1 MIALYARVS
10 TKDQGQEL
18 ETQLQPLRDWA
29 EIQKQTRINN
39 RKLLNGGGP
48 RITDGYKIYTDQASG
63 ADLDRPGW
71 RELFREIRN
80 GITRNGPGGRDYIDT
95 LAVLR
100 LDRAFRSVVDMH
112 NVLAELEGR
121 GIRFAAITQPIDT
134 GTPVGKLLIT
144 VLGGVAEF
152 ERDMI
157 SERVKEGLARAKRQ
171 GIKLGRK
178 RKPLSSDRAA
188 VYLKEFGNAAA
199 AAAALGVS
207 RSTLYNRIKKRP
219 INLPDVSFLE
229 P

>member
-18 ETQLQPLRDWA
+18 ETQLQPLRDWVA
-29 EIQKQTRINN
+29 AQGRGDELYNT
-39 RKLLNGGGP
+39 
-48 RITDGYKIYTDQASG
+48 YTDQASG
-63 ADLDRPGW
+63 GDLDRPGW
-71 RELFREIRN
+71 QSLSNDWRT
-80 GITRNGPGGRDYIDT
+80 GIIDT
-95 LAVLR
+95 VAVLR

-178 RKPLSSDRAA
+178 RKPLSPERAA
-188 VYLKEFGNAAA
+188 IYLEKFGNPAA

-207 RSTLYNRIKKRP
+207 RSTLYSRIKERP
-219 INLPDVSFLE
+219 ENLADVSFLE

>member
-18 ETQLQPLRDWA
+18 ETQLQPLRDWVA
-29 EIQKQTRINN
+29 AQGRDDFN
-39 RKLLNGGGP
+39 
-48 RITDGYKIYTDQASG
+48 IYTDQASG
-63 ADLDRPGW
+63 ADLDRPVW
-71 RELFREIRN
+71 RRLSKDWRT
-80 GITRNGPGGRDYIDT
+80 GVIDT
-95 LAVLR
+95 VAVLR

-178 RKPLSSDRAA
+178 RKPLSPDRAA
-188 VYLKEFGNAAA
+188 IYLEKFGNPAA

-207 RSTLYNRIKKRP
+207 RSTLYSRIKERP

>member
-1 MIALYARVS
+1 MVS
-10 TKDQGQEL
+10 AITVPIDADEDTPEGCANTEENTDTVPTEAAA
-18 ETQLQPLRDWA
+18 ETPA
-29 EIQKQTRINN
+29 ATTS
-39 RKLLNGGGP
+39 P
-48 RITDGYKIYTDQASG
+48 V
-63 ADLDRPGW
+63 
-71 RELFREIRN
+71 
-80 GITRNGPGGRDYIDT
+80 IDT
-95 LAVLR
+95 VAVLR

-178 RKPLSSDRAA
+178 RKPLSPDRAA
-188 VYLKEFGNAAA
+188 IYLEKFGNPAA

-207 RSTLYNRIKKRP
+207 RSTLYSRIKERP

>member
-18 ETQLQPLRDWA
+18 ETQLQPLRDWVA
-29 EIQKQTRINN
+29 AQGRDDFN
-39 RKLLNGGGP
+39 
-48 RITDGYKIYTDQASG
+48 IYTDQASG

-71 RELFREIRN
+71 RRLSKDWRT
-80 GITRNGPGGRDYIDT
+80 GVIDT
-95 LAVLR
+95 VAVLR

-178 RKPLSSDRAA
+178 RKPLSPDRAA
-188 VYLKEFGNAAA
+188 IYLEKFCHPSA
-199 AAAALGVS
+199 AAAALCVS
-207 RSTLYNRIKKRP
+207 RSTLYRRIKERP

>member
-18 ETQLQPLRDWA
+18 ETQLQPLRDWVA
-29 EIQKQTRINN
+29 AQGRDDFN
-39 RKLLNGGGP
+39 
-48 RITDGYKIYTDQASG
+48 IYTDQASG

-71 RELFREIRN
+71 RRLSKDWRT
-80 GITRNGPGGRDYIDT
+80 GVIDT
-95 LAVLR
+95 VAVLR

-178 RKPLSSDRAA
+178 RKPLSPDRAA
-188 VYLKEFGNAAA
+188 IYLEKFGNPAA

-207 RSTLYNRIKKRP
+207 RSTLYSRIKERP

>member
-1 MIALYARVS
+1 LIALYARVS

-29 EIQKQTRINN
+29 AAQGR
-39 RKLLNGGGP
+39 G
-48 RITDGYKIYTDQASG
+48 DGLYNIYTDQASG

-71 RELFREIRN
+71 QRLTNDWRKGF
-80 GITRNGPGGRDYIDT
+80 IDT
-95 LAVLR
+95 VAVLR

-112 NVLAELEGR
+112 NVLSELDGR

-178 RKPLSSDRAA
+178 RKPLSPERAA
-188 VYLKEFGNAAA
+188 IYLEKFGNPAA

-207 RSTLYNRIKKRP
+207 RSTLYNRIKERP
-219 INLPDVSFLE
+219 TNLPGVSFLQ

>member
-18 ETQLQPLRDWA
+18 ETQLQPLRDWVA
-29 EIQKQTRINN
+29 AQGRDDFN
-39 RKLLNGGGP
+39 
-48 RITDGYKIYTDQASG
+48 IYTDQASG

-71 RELFREIRN
+71 RRLSKDWRT
-80 GITRNGPGGRDYIDT
+80 GVIDT
-95 LAVLR
+95 VAALR

-178 RKPLSSDRAA
+178 RKPLSPDRAA

-199 AAAALGVS
+199 AAAARGVS
-207 RSTLYNRIKKRP
+207 RSTLYNRSKERP

>member
-1 MIALYARVS
+1 LIALYARVS

-18 ETQLQPLRDWA
+18 ETQLQPLRDWVA
-29 EIQKQTRINN
+29 AQGRGDELYNT
-39 RKLLNGGGP
+39 
-48 RITDGYKIYTDQASG
+48 YTDQASG
-63 ADLDRPGW
+63 GDLDRPGW
-71 RELFREIRN
+71 QSLSNDWRT
-80 GITRNGPGGRDYIDT
+80 GIIDT
-95 LAVLR
+95 VAVLR

-178 RKPLSSDRAA
+178 RKPLSPERAA
-188 VYLKEFGNAAA
+188 IYLEKFGNPAA

-207 RSTLYNRIKKRP
+207 RSTLYSRIKERP
-219 INLPDVSFLE
+219 ENLADVSFLE

>member
-18 ETQLQPLRDWA
+18 ETQLQPLRDWVA
-29 EIQKQTRINN
+29 AQGRGDELYNT
-39 RKLLNGGGP
+39 
-48 RITDGYKIYTDQASG
+48 YTDQASG
-63 ADLDRPGW
+63 GDLDRPGW
-71 RELFREIRN
+71 QSLTNDWRTGFKPYQN
-80 GITRNGPGGRDYIDT
+80 GIRHKITT
-95 LAVLR
+95 VAVLR

-178 RKPLSSDRAA
+178 RKPLSPDRAA
-188 VYLKEFGNAAA
+188 IYLEKFGNPAA

-207 RSTLYNRIKKRP
+207 RSTLYSRIKERP
-219 INLPDVSFLE
+219 TNLPDVSFLQ

>member
-18 ETQLQPLRDWA
+18 ETQLQPLRDWVA
-29 EIQKQTRINN
+29 AQGRDDFN
-39 RKLLNGGGP
+39 
-48 RITDGYKIYTDQASG
+48 IYTDQASG

-71 RELFREIRN
+71 RRLSKDWRT
-80 GITRNGPGGRDYIDT
+80 GVIDT
-95 LAVLR
+95 VAVLR

-178 RKPLSSDRAA
+178 RKPISPERAA
-188 VYLKEFGNAAA
+188 IYLEKFGNPAA

-207 RSTLYNRIKKRP
+207 RSTLYSRIKERP
-219 INLPDVSFLE
+219 INLPDVSFLQ

>member
-18 ETQLQPLRDWA
+18 ETQLQPLRDWVA
-29 EIQKQTRINN
+29 AQGRDDFN
-39 RKLLNGGGP
+39 
-48 RITDGYKIYTDQASG
+48 IYTDQASG

-71 RELFREIRN
+71 RRLSKDWRT
-80 GITRNGPGGRDYIDT
+80 GVIDT
-95 LAVLR
+95 VAVLR

-178 RKPLSSDRAA
+178 RKPLSPDRAA
-188 VYLKEFGNAAA
+188 IYLEKFGNPAA

-207 RSTLYNRIKKRP
+207 RSTLYSRIKERP
-219 INLPDVSFLE
+219 INLPDVSFLQ

>member
-29 EIQKQTRINN
+29 TAQGR
-39 RKLLNGGGP
+39 GGQVL
-48 RITDGYKIYTDQASG
+48 IFTDHASG
-63 ADLDRPGW
+63 RDTKRPGW
-71 RELFREIRN
+71 RSMEHHWRK
-80 GITRNGPGGRDYIDT
+80 GVIDT
-95 LAVLR
+95 IAVLR
-100 LDRAFRSVVDMH
+100 LDRAFRSVVDVH

-157 SERVKEGLARAKRQ
+157 SERVKEGLARATRQ

-178 RKPLSSDRAA
+178 RKPLSPERAA
-188 VYLKEFGNAAA
+188 IYLEKFGNPEDAAT
-199 AAAALGVS
+199 ALGVS
-207 RSTLYNRIKKRP
+207 RSTLYSRIKERP
-219 INLPDVSFLE
+219 ENPVDISFLQ

>member
-18 ETQLQPLRDWA
+18 ETQLQPLRDWVA
-29 EIQKQTRINN
+29 AQGRGDELYNT
-39 RKLLNGGGP
+39 
-48 RITDGYKIYTDQASG
+48 YTDQASG
-63 ADLDRPGW
+63 GDLDRPGW
-71 RELFREIRN
+71 QSLSNDWRT
-80 GITRNGPGGRDYIDT
+80 GIIDT
-95 LAVLR
+95 VAVLR

-178 RKPLSSDRAA
+178 RKPLSPERA
-188 VYLKEFGNAAA
+188 VIYLEKFGNPAA

-207 RSTLYNRIKKRP
+207 RSTLYSRIKERP
-219 INLPDVSFLE
+219 ENLADVSFLE

>member
-18 ETQLQPLRDWA
+18 ETQLQPLRDWVA
-29 EIQKQTRINN
+29 AQGRGDELYN
-39 RKLLNGGGP
+39 
-48 RITDGYKIYTDQASG
+48 IYTDQASG
-63 ADLDRPGW
+63 GDLDRPGW
-71 RELFREIRN
+71 QSLTNDWRN
-80 GITRNGPGGRDYIDT
+80 GIIDT
-95 LAVLR
+95 VAVLR

-178 RKPLSSDRAA
+178 RKPLSPDRAA
-188 VYLKEFGNAAA
+188 VYLEKFGNPAA

-207 RSTLYNRIKKRP
+207 RSTLYSRIKERP
-219 INLPDVSFLE
+219 ENLPDVSFLE

>member
-18 ETQLQPLRDWA
+18 ETQLQPLRDWVA
-29 EIQKQTRINN
+29 AQGRGDELYNT
-39 RKLLNGGGP
+39 
-48 RITDGYKIYTDQASG
+48 YTDQASG
-63 ADLDRPGW
+63 GDLDRPGW
-71 RELFREIRN
+71 QSLTNDWRT
-80 GITRNGPGGRDYIDT
+80 GIIDT
-95 LAVLR
+95 VAVLR

-178 RKPLSSDRAA
+178 RKPLSPDRAA
-188 VYLKEFGNAAA
+188 IYLEKFGNPAA

-207 RSTLYNRIKKRP
+207 RSTLYSRIKERP
-219 INLPDVSFLE
+219 TNLPDVSFLQ

>member
-29 EIQKQTRINN
+29 VAQV
-39 RKLLNGGGP
+39 GGTGL
-48 RITDGYKIYTDQASG
+48 YNIYTDQASG

-71 RELFREIRN
+71 KRLTYDWRRRFIDQN
-80 GITRNGPGGRDYIDT
+80 GIRHKITT
-95 LAVLR
+95 VAVLR

-178 RKPLSSDRAA
+178 RKPLSPERARF
-188 VYLKEFGNAAA
+188 YLKKFGNPAA

-207 RSTLYNRIKKRP
+207 RSTLYSRIKERP
-219 INLPDVSFLE
+219 ENLADVSFLE

>member
-18 ETQLQPLRDWA
+18 ETQLQPLRDWVA
-29 EIQKQTRINN
+29 AQGRGDELYNT
-39 RKLLNGGGP
+39 
-48 RITDGYKIYTDQASG
+48 YTDQASG
-63 ADLDRPGW
+63 GDLDRPGW
-71 RELFREIRN
+71 QSLTNDWRKGVLVLDDD
-80 GITRNGPGGRDYIDT
+80 GINLSGRLVHIDT
-95 LAVLR
+95 VAVLR

-178 RKPLSSDRAA
+178 RKPLSPERARF
-188 VYLKEFGNAAA
+188 YLKKFGNPAA

-207 RSTLYNRIKKRP
+207 RSTLYSRIKERP
-219 INLPDVSFLE
+219 ENLADVSFLE

>member
-18 ETQLQPLRDWA
+18 ETQLQPLRDWVA
-29 EIQKQTRINN
+29 AQGRGDELYNT
-39 RKLLNGGGP
+39 
-48 RITDGYKIYTDQASG
+48 YTDQASG
-63 ADLDRPGW
+63 GDLDRPGW
-71 RELFREIRN
+71 QSLTNDWRT
-80 GITRNGPGGRDYIDT
+80 GIIDT
-95 LAVLR
+95 VAVLR

-207 RSTLYNRIKKRP
+207 RSTLYNRIKERP

>member
-10 TKDQGQEL
+10 PKDQGQEL
-18 ETQLQPLRDWA
+18 ETQLQPLRDWVA
-29 EIQKQTRINN
+29 AQGRDDFN
-39 RKLLNGGGP
+39 
-48 RITDGYKIYTDQASG
+48 IYTDQASG

-71 RELFREIRN
+71 RRLSKDWRTGVF
-80 GITRNGPGGRDYIDT
+80 DT
-95 LAVLR
+95 VAALR
-100 LDRAFRSVVDMH
+100 LDRAFRSVVAMH

-207 RSTLYNRIKKRP
+207 RSTLYSRIKERP
-219 INLPDVSFLE
+219 ENLADVSFLQ

>member
-18 ETQLQPLRDWA
+18 ETQLQPLRDWVA
-29 EIQKQTRINN
+29 AQGRGDELYNT
-39 RKLLNGGGP
+39 
-48 RITDGYKIYTDQASG
+48 YTDQASG
-63 ADLDRPGW
+63 GDLDRPGW
-71 RELFREIRN
+71 QSLTNDWRT
-80 GITRNGPGGRDYIDT
+80 GIIDT
-95 LAVLR
+95 VAVLR

-178 RKPLSSDRAA
+178 RKPLSPERAA
-188 VYLKEFGNAAA
+188 IYLEKFGNPAA

-207 RSTLYNRIKKRP
+207 RSTLYSRIKERP
-219 INLPDVSFLE
+219 INLPDVSFLQ